1 VALQESLADIEYLQD
16 TVKKIISER
25 ERLFTRLGE
34 LEFLEPLPSQSNFI
48 LCTVKK
54 GDARV
59 IYERLYKRG
68 IFLRYFDTPLLRNSI
83 RISVGKPEHTDALI
97 EALKEM
103 C

>member
-1 VALQESLADIEYLQD
+1 VQ
-16 TVKKIISER
+16 KIISER
-25 ERLFTRLGE
+25 ERLFQKLGE
-34 LEFLEPLPSQSNFI
+34 LKFLKPFPSQANFI
-48 LCTVKK
+48 LCAVVE

-59 IYERLYKRG
+59 IHEGLYKRG
-68 IFLRYFDTPLLRNSI
+68 IFLRYFDTTLLSNSI